1 MATTATAHAAPP
13 QGALNLDDAAEWET
27 AAPAC
32 LGPEQVGRDLVRAR
46 SVTVEDFLNG
56 GAAGPPKKQ
65 AHSLLPGGL
74 RTGQSV
80 ACTQGL

>member
-1 MATTATAHAAPP
+1 MAATATAHAAPP
-13 QGALNLDDAAEWET
+13 QGALNLDDEAEWET

-56 GAAGPPKKQ
+56 EAGGPPEKQ